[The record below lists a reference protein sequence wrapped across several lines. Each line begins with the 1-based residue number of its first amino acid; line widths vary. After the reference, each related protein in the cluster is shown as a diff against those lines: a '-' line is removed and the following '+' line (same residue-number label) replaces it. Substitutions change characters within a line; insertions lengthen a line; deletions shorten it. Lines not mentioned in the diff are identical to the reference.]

1 MTSVLEK
8 YIMESGEMAMKRK
21 SHVVRLGV
29 LALALTLVTTS
40 LLGGTMARYV
50 TEVTGT
56 ATATVAAWSFKANEQ
71 TATMSNIDLAST
83 AYDATTIA
91 DGKIAPG
98 TSGSFKIALDGS
110 GSGVGIEYAIKIA
123 AAGGTT
129 LPDDLT
135 FKVDNIAYTLGDEI
149 EGNIDYNASASS
161 MKKDVTLQW
170 EWPFD
175 ENDDKD
181 TNDNTFSGKTW
192 TLDITVTGKQVAPTA
207 PTTP

>member
-1 MTSVLEK
+1 
-8 YIMESGEMAMKRK
+8 MKRK

-56 ATATVAAWSFKANEQ
+56 ATATVAAWSFTANSSDTIW
-71 TATMSNIDLAST
+71 TAIDLGST
-83 AYDATTIA
+83 TNRDSYTAATIKE
-91 DGKIAPG
+91 GVIAPG

-110 GSGVGIEYAIKIA
+110 GSEVGIKYAIKIA
-123 AAGGTT
+123 AADGTA

-135 FKVDNIAYTLGDEI
+135 FKVDNTAYTLGNEI
-149 EGNIDYNASASS
+149 EGNIDYNTSASS

-170 EWPFD
+170 EWPFEKSGGD
-175 ENDDKD
+175 ATAVAAKNTADTNLADKD
-181 TNDNTFSGKTW
+181 W
-192 TLDITVTGKQVAPTA
+192 TLNITVTGKQVSPTA